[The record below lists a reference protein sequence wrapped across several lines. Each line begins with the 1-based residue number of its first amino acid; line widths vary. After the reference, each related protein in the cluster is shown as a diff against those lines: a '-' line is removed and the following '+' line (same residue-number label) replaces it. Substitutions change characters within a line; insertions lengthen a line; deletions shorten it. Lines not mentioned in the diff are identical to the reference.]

1 MVTGVPEPVEV
12 EPIGVDLSTVVA
24 AVFVLA
30 VAVLAARV
38 LTYVLTR
45 LSERS
50 VERRITF
57 KMFVPIT
64 RFVVYAAA
72 VYYVLVPLLELSPD
86 QILAFSAV
94 FGAVLALGVQDLFA
108 NIVGG
113 IVITFERPYTV
124 GDKVEF
130 GDHYGEVTNIG
141 IRSTKLLTPDDSVV
155 TVPNYLFF
163 TNSLSNANA
172 GAPEMMVVVE
182 FYVSPDADTDR
193 ATGIIRDALKSS
205 RYVYLSEDHGVV
217 SRLEDAGGYTA
228 VRGKA
233 YVNDVRNEKAFKTR
247 VSERV
252 LRSFDDEDVRRADP
266 AVVAVREHPN
276 SRQEY

>member
-1 MVTGVPEPVEV
+1 MVSAVSEPTEV
-12 EPIGVDLSTVVA
+12 EPIAFDLSVLVPVV
-24 AVFVLA
+24 AVFVVAYIA
-30 VAVLAARV
+30 VRIS
-38 LTYVLTR
+38 TYVLTL

-64 RFVVYAAA
+64 RFVVYGVA
-72 VYYVLVPLLELSPD
+72 VYYVLGPVLRLSPD

-94 FGAVLALGVQDLFA
+94 FGAVLAFGVQDLFA
-108 NIVGG
+108 NVVGG
-113 IVITFERPYTV
+113 LVITFERPYTV

-130 GDHYGEVTNIG
+130 GDHYGEVTDIG

-163 TNSLSNANA
+163 TNSLSNSNA

-182 FYVSPDADTDR
+182 FHVSSDADTASVSD
-193 ATGIIRDALKSS
+193 IIRDALRTS
-205 RYVYLSEDHGVV
+205 RYVYLSDDHGVV
-217 SRLEDAGGYTA
+217 TRVEDAGGYTT

-233 YVNDVRNEKAFKTR
+233 YVNDVRNEMAFETD

-252 LRSFDDEDVRRADP
+252 LGAFDDEGIERADP
-266 AVVAVREHPN
+266 AVVAVRE
-276 SRQEY
+276 RL